1 MSKTQLLQHLRKA
14 AQRSLWV
21 FTGCVEA
28 ISAQAARVPVITK
41 RSSELPV
48 FSQLQLFFFLR
59 ADDCNP
65 LILAGF
71 EGIGMAQ
78 LAASSLVDPLQRM
91 PLVRSQLLCAAWTL
105 RPPLPVPEKR
115 WKPQPIRSKYLGVPK
130 HCCLHSVYEGS
141 NQSLLRKLHKHS
153 GAASKV
159 RAACQ
164 SCKRFRAMSKISRRR
179 TTSLLH
185 QGRLLCV
192 HPESAQRKQLLDRS
206 ML

>member
-1 MSKTQLLQHLRKA
+1 MSKTQLLRRLRKA

-28 ISAQAARVPVITK
+28 ISAQAARAPVITK

-91 PLVRSQLLCAAWTL
+91 PLVRSQLLCPAWKA
-105 RPPLPVPEKR
+105 PQQSVPEEASGCVR
-115 WKPQPIRSKYLGVPK
+115 CTCRLLTFTVISAAGRSTKAERAALRFYSL
-130 HCCLHSVYEGS
+130 
-141 NQSLLRKLHKHS
+141 SLLLPN
-153 GAASKV
+153 
-159 RAACQ
+159 
-164 SCKRFRAMSKISRRR
+164 
-179 TTSLLH
+179 L
-185 QGRLLCV
+185 
-192 HPESAQRKQLLDRS
+192 
-206 ML
+206 